1 MDAHLR
7 DLRYFVAV
15 AEELNFTVAA
25 NGLHISQPALS
36 KQIRTLESTL
46 RVRLF
51 DRDGRNVRLTDAG
64 AALLPEVRSL
74 LHAWNEAV
82 AVVADAAAS
91 DSRKLRVGTLTSIG
105 REIYPGVIDRFAKHQ
120 PDWRVELKSFGWGDP
135 TAGLAD
141 GATDVAFL
149 KLPVEASGIS
159 HLVLASERRFV
170 AVSSRH
176 HLAHRRSVAFAE
188 IRDEAFAALPKSAG
202 PLREFW
208 LASAERNGAAANVAA
223 EVTTA
228 DEAFEVVSSGGAVV
242 LLSEGNAVI
251 YMRPGIV
258 CIPVED
264 LSPAQLAI
272 AWRTADRRGAV
283 RAFVEA
289 CADTLAH
296 GERPEMLS

>member
-25 NGLHISQPALS
+25 NGLHMSQPALS

-46 RVRLF
+46 RVSLF
-51 DRDGRNVRLTDAG
+51 DRDRRNVTLTEAG
-64 AALLPEVRSL
+64 AALLPEARSL
-74 LHAWNEAV
+74 LQAWDETV

-91 DSRKLRVGTLTSIG
+91 EGRQLRVGTLTSIG

-135 TAGLAD
+135 TAGLTD

-149 KLPVEASGIS
+149 WLPVEASGIK
-159 HLVLASERRFV
+159 HRILVSERRFV
-170 AVSSRH
+170 ALSSRH
-176 HLAHRRSVAFAE
+176 PLAHRRSVAFAD
-188 IRDEAFAALPKSAG
+188 IRDEAFVALPKSAG
-202 PLREFW
+202 QLREFW
-208 LASAERNGAAANVAA
+208 LASAERNGDSANVAA
-223 EVTTA
+223 EVTSA
-228 DEAFEVVSSGGAVV
+228 DETFEVVSSGGAIV
-242 LLSEGNAVI
+242 LLAEGNAVI

-264 LSPAQLAI
+264 LRPAQLAI
-272 AWRTADRRGAV
+272 AWRTADHRGAV
-283 RAFVEA
+283 KSFVQA
-289 CADTLAH
+289 CADTLADAD
-296 GERPEMLS
+296 RPRIF